1 MNVPYGRGLADPD
14 PTMEK
19 NAAPDPGLKIVYK
32 TMILIVLSSFHKT
45 KIVEKGT
52 FEVKIF

>member
-1 MNVPYGRGLADPD
+1 MNVPYGRGLADP
-14 PTMEK
+14 TIEK
-19 NAAPDPGLKIVYK
+19 KPDPDPGLKIVHK

-52 FEVKIF
+52 FELKIF